1 MNELIKLIKDTPN
14 ENMGN
19 SWLGWVQL
27 RKSEASEASRVL
39 FCLHILTIESINMVC
54 VEV

>member
-14 ENMGN
+14 ENMAN